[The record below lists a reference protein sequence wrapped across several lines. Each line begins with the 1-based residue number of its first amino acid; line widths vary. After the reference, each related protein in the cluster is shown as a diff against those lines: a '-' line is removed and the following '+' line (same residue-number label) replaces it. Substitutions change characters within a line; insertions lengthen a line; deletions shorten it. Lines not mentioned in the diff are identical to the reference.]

1 MVNTIKLYQSLLR
14 AAMKLAG
21 VRPRKIEIEPG
32 TAMNF
37 WAPTRTPNKNKNA
50 VVFLHGFVGDGMITW
65 QFQVLALARKYA
77 VYVPDLLFFG
87 GSATGDSHR
96 TVDFQAECVA
106 KGLAALGL
114 RQCTVVGSS
123 YGGMVGFK
131 LAESLPELVK
141 SVVATCT
148 VLVLTEVPNIFSS
161 LERLGFPAWSDL
173 LLPNSV
179 GEVKKMFEVGSHKLP
194 RIPDRV
200 FKDGLEVMFDYRKE
214 RAELLEALVIPE
226 KDFILPD
233 YSQKVHLVCGVDDK
247 IFNVGLVKD
256 IKEKLGNKASLECI
270 EKAGHLAMLER
281 PFVYNKCLKRIL
293 ASIYDKRSNEFSYE

>member
-1 MVNTIKLYQSLLR
+1 MVNTIKLYQPLMR

-32 TAMNF
+32 TVMNF

-50 VVFLHGFVGDGMITW
+50 VVFLHSFVGDGMITW
-65 QFQVLALARKYA
+65 QLQVLALARKYA

-87 GSATGDSHR
+87 GSATGDSRR

-114 RQCTVVGSS
+114 QQCTVVGSS
-123 YGGMVGFK
+123 YGGMVAFK
-131 LAESLPELVK
+131 LAESRPELVK
-141 SVVATCT
+141 SVVGTCT
-148 VLVLTEVPNIFSS
+148 VPVLTESISKEC
-161 LERLGFPAWSDL
+161 LERLGFPTWSDL

-179 GEVKKMFEVGSHKLP
+179 DGVKKMFEVGSHKLP
-194 RIPDRV
+194 RIPNRV
-200 FKDGLEVMFDYRKE
+200 FEDGLEVMFDYRKE
-214 RAELLEALVIPE
+214 KAELLEALVIPDE
-226 KDFILPD
+226 DFTLPD
-233 YSQKVHLVCGVDDK
+233 YSQKVHLVCGADDN

-256 IKEKLGNKASLECI
+256 IKGKLGNKATMECI

-293 ASIYDKRSNEFSYE
+293 ASIYGKRSN